1 MRNEIIVSYKPK
13 FLRLNGKLDPALQE
27 EVADAIR
34 RLQSNPKDPK
44 LKVHKLKGRLK
55 GELSFSVNYA
65 YRIIFY
71 WEHSKKVVL
80 LAVGDHDVYK

>member
-1 MRNEIIVSYKPK
+1 MRNAITIGFKPK
-13 FLRLNGKLDPALQE
+13 FFRHYNKLPAELQE
-27 EVADAIR
+27 EVTEAVQRFRA
-34 RLQSNPKDPK
+34 NPNDPR
-44 LKVHKLKGRLK
+44 LKVHKLKGRLR

-65 YRIIFY
+65 YRILFF